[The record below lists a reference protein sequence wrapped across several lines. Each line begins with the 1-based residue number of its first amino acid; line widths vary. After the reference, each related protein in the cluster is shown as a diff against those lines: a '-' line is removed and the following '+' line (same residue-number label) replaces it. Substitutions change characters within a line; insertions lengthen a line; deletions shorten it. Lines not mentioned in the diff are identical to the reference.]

1 VTSQQGSAPAP
12 ASTTAASAD
21 LSPSLAPGRRTAYD
35 DVRGVASRHPLLT
48 TGLAV
53 LVVRLLTSIT
63 LPLAVAG
70 RTSAIGGP
78 TPFRFDGVYYLAI
91 ARTGYASQIPHTSSG
106 KVAQSM
112 LAFFPGYPLLLRW
125 VHTIGLSWLAT
136 VVAVSTIAAVAAG
149 MLVAAALTPWTGPRV
164 AGLAAILWAAQPT
177 AFVLSMAYSEGLF
190 VAAAAACLVGL
201 HRRSWVLAGLCAAL
215 ASATRP
221 SGIVLTLACAAAAV
235 PAAVSSRRALPL
247 VSVALAPLGM
257 LGYFTYLAFHTGRF
271 DAWFVTENDGWGAHT
286 DFGYDTV
293 HTLIRSVIHP
303 FAKPAGIAVITAVVV
318 SALLIVLLI
327 RDHRFGKFRVPPEA
341 LVTGIGFA
349 ALAVS
354 TSNVFS
360 SIPRF
365 FLPAFPLLAP
375 LARRLSRLPDAALA
389 ALVLAATAVSVTIGA
404 AVLVSSHYPM

>member
-1 VTSQQGSAPAP
+1 VTSQQDSAPAP
-12 ASTTAASAD
+12 ASATSAD
-21 LSPSLAPGRRTAYD
+21 RSASLAPGGWTAYD
-35 DVRGVASRHPLLT
+35 DVRQLAGRHPLLS

-91 ARTGYASQIPHTSSG
+91 ARTGYASQVPHTSTG

-112 LAFFPGYPLLLRW
+112 LAFFPGYPLILRW
-125 VHTIGLSWLAT
+125 VHAVGFSWLAT
-136 VVAVSTIAAVAAG
+136 VVVVSTIAAVAAG
-149 MLVAAALTPWTGPRV
+149 MLVAAALMPWTGARV

-190 VAAAAACLVGL
+190 VAFAAGCLVAL
-201 HRRSWVLAGLCAAL
+201 HKRSWVLAGLLAAL

-221 SGIVLTLACAAAAV
+221 SGLVLTLACAVVAV
-235 PAAVSSRRALPL
+235 PAALNSRRARPL
-247 VSVALAPLGM
+247 ISVVLAPLGM
-257 LGYFTYLAFHTGRF
+257 LGYFTYLAFHTGQF

-286 DFGYDTV
+286 DFGYDTA
-293 HTLIRSVIHP
+293 HRLIRSVIHP

-318 SALLIVLLI
+318 SVVLIVWLI
-327 RDHRFGKFRVPPEA
+327 KDNRSGRLRVPPEA
-341 LVTGIGFA
+341 MVTGIGFA

-360 SIPRF
+360 SVPRF

-375 LARRLSRLPDAALA
+375 LARRLSRLPDLALA

>member
-1 VTSQQGSAPAP
+1 MPAP
-12 ASTTAASAD
+12 TTAPSAG
-21 LSPSLAPGRRTAYD
+21 LTPSLAASGRTAYD
-35 DVRGVASRHPLLT
+35 DVRRLAGRRPLLS

-91 ARTGYASQIPHTSSG
+91 ARTGYASHVPHTANG

-112 LAFFPGYPLLLRW
+112 LAFFPGYPLVLRW
-125 VHTIGLSWLAT
+125 AHAVGLSWLAT
-136 VVAVSTIAAVAAG
+136 VVTVSTIAAVAAG
-149 MLVAAALTPWTGPRV
+149 VLVAAALTPWTGPRV

-190 VAAAAACLVGL
+190 VAFGAACLFAL
-201 HRRSWVLAGLCAAL
+201 HKRSWVLAGLCAAL

-221 SGIVLTLACAAAAV
+221 SGLVLTLACAVAAV
-235 PAAVSSRRALPL
+235 PVAMSTRRAKPL
-247 VSVALAPLGM
+247 IAVVLAPLGM
-257 LGYFTYLAFHTGRF
+257 LGYFTYLAFHTGQF

-286 DFGYDTV
+286 DFGYDT
-293 HTLIRSVIHP
+293 TRRLIRSVIHP
-303 FAKPAGIAVITAVVV
+303 FAKPAGIAVITAVAVSVV
-318 SALLIVLLI
+318 LIVWLI
-327 RDHRFGKFRVPPEA
+327 KDHRSGRLRVPPEA
-341 LVTGIGFA
+341 VVTGIGFA

-360 SIPRF
+360 SVPRF

-375 LARRLSRLPDAALA
+375 LARRLSKLPDLVLA
-389 ALVLAATAVSVTIGA
+389 VLVLAATAVSVTIGA